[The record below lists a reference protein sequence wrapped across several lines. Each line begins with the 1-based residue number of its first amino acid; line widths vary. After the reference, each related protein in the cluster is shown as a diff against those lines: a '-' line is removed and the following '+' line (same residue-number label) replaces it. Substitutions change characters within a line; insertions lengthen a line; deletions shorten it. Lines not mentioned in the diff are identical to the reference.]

1 MHNQF
6 LRLKSR
12 QLIVFSGKPI
22 KDKQPSVLPKIVAK
36 IGKIIGY
43 ECDINS
49 FCALFNYLYAHFMCF
64 VHVHIQ

>member
-1 MHNQF
+1 M
-6 LRLKSR
+6 
-12 QLIVFSGKPI
+12 FSGKPI

-49 FCALFNYLYAHFMCF
+49 FYSLFNYLYAHFMCF
-64 VHVHIQ
+64 VHANIQ